1 MIKQTMQTKNNLNR
15 TLQIEKT
22 IDGLERYSTKLQ
34 TSLPAN
40 DENYKTFS
48 LRPLRIGFEV
58 FADAIRKIASVH
70 RKSRFNEYGGG
81 LLIAGPTG
89 SGKSSA
95 LSYYESHFPA
105 FDDVEGRKIP
115 VLYVQTPSAPT
126 VKNLAE
132 AILSALG
139 DPASCKGTS
148 EEKTKRIY
156 KFFIDCE
163 VELLLIDEFQH
174 FEEVNRRGA
183 TRDVTDWLK
192 NLFNVTRVGVVL
204 SGLPICEK
212 TVAFNAQLSRRFSA
226 RHHMLGFS
234 YLTQAKQLEFRGV
247 LQTLQAEIPIGGIC
261 ISDDHFARRMFVATY
276 GLIDYVI
283 TLLEEV
289 CDLAR
294 RTGATTLTLPMFSQ
308 AFKDSIWALCPDE
321 LDPFAEVFQGKRP
334 LDQPG
339 EPFERVGLAQVNIH
353 KKAKR

>member
-1 MIKQTMQTKNNLNR
+1 MQTEIN
-15 TLQIEKT
+15 TIHVSTIEQR
-22 IDGLERYSTKLQ
+22 IDQLEQYFFPLRPSPPEK
-34 TSLPAN
+34 
-40 DENYKTFS
+40 DEKFETFS

-58 FADAIRKIASVH
+58 FAIAIRKIASVH
-70 RKSRFNEYGGG
+70 RKARFNDYGGG

-95 LSYYESHFPA
+95 LKHYRSYFPA
-105 FDDVEGRKIP
+105 FDDVEGEKIP

-132 AILSALG
+132 AILSAMG

-156 KFFIDCE
+156 KFFVDCE

-204 SGLPICEK
+204 SGLPVCEK
-212 TVAFNAQLSRRFSA
+212 TVAFNPQLSRRFSA
-226 RHHMLGFS
+226 RHHMLSFS
-234 YLTQAKQLEFRGV
+234 YQTLERQLEFRGV
-247 LQTLQAEIPIGGIC
+247 LQSLQSEIPIGGIC
-261 ISDDHFARRMFVATY
+261 IHDDPFARRMFVATY

-283 TLLEEV
+283 SILEEV
-289 CDLAR
+289 CDIAR
-294 RTGATTLTLPMFSQ
+294 RTRATALTLPMFSQ
-308 AFKDSIWALCPDE
+308 AFKDSVWTLCPDE
-321 LDPFAEVFQGKRP
+321 LDPFAEGFQGKRP
-334 LDQPG
+334 LDQLG
-339 EPFERVGLAQVNIH
+339 EPFERVGLAQVNIRN
-353 KKAKR
+353 KAKR

>member
-1 MIKQTMQTKNNLNR
+1 MHSKNSLR
-15 TLQIEKT
+15 AFKVEQSIDLLEK
-22 IDGLERYSTKLQ
+22 YSS
-34 TSLPAN
+34 SLCPGTPAN
-40 DENYKTFS
+40 DESFHKFT
-48 LRPLRIGFEV
+48 LRPVRIDFEV
-58 FADAIRKIASVH
+58 FAGAIRKIASVH
-70 RKSRFNEYGGG
+70 RKSRFNDHGGG

-95 LSYYESHFPA
+95 LSHYESHFPD
-105 FDDVEGRKIP
+105 FDDDEGRKIP

-139 DPASCKGTS
+139 DPASCRGTS

-156 KFFIDCE
+156 KFFVACE

-174 FEEVNRRGA
+174 FAEVNRRGS

-204 SGLPICEK
+204 AGLPICEQ
-212 TVAFNAQLSRRFSA
+212 TIAFNPQLARRFSA

-234 YLTQAKQLEFRGV
+234 YMTQAKQLEFRGV
-247 LQTLQAEIPIGGIC
+247 LQSLQSEIPIDGIC
-261 ISDDHFARRMFVATY
+261 MHDDEFARRMFLATY

-283 TLLEEV
+283 GILEEV
-289 CDLAR
+289 CDIAR
-294 RTGATTLTLPMFSQ
+294 RTHARTLTLAMFSQ

-321 LDPFAEVFQGKRP
+321 LDPFAEKFEGKRQ
-334 LDQPG
+334 LDQRG
-339 EPFERVGLAQVNIH
+339 EPFEKVGLAQVDFR
-353 KKAKR
+353 KKVKR

>member
-1 MIKQTMQTKNNLNR
+1 MQSEQYPTRSLI
-15 TLQIEKT
+15 IEQS
-22 IDGLERYSTKLQ
+22 IGQLEQYSSKLHP
-34 TSLPAN
+34 SLSAH
-40 DENYKTFS
+40 DEKFKTFS
-48 LRPLRIGFEV
+48 LRPLRIDFEI
-58 FADAIRKIASVH
+58 FAGAIQKIASVH
-70 RKSRFNEYGGG
+70 RKARFNDYGGG

-105 FDDVEGRKIP
+105 FDDIDGKKIP
-115 VLYVQTPSAPT
+115 VLYVQTPSGPT

-132 AILSALG
+132 AILSAMG

-174 FEEVNRRGA
+174 FAEVNRRGA

-204 SGLPICEK
+204 SGLPICEQ
-212 TVAFNAQLSRRFSA
+212 TVAFNPQLARRFSA

-234 YLTQAKQLEFRGV
+234 YLTRAKQLEFRGV
-247 LQTLQAEIPIGGIC
+247 LQSLQKELPVGGIC
-261 ISDDHFARRMFVATY
+261 IHDDPFARRMFVATY
-276 GLIDYVI
+276 GLIHYVI
-283 TLLEEV
+283 NILEEV
-289 CDLAR
+289 CDIAR
-294 RTGATTLTLPMFSQ
+294 RTRATTLTLPMFSR

-321 LDPFAEVFQGKRP
+321 LDPFVEVFQGKRP

-339 EPFERVGLAQVNIH
+339 EPFEKVGLAQVNVR
-353 KKAKR
+353 KKAKC

>member
-1 MIKQTMQTKNNLNR
+1 MQPEKKTMRALKIGQSIDQL
-15 TLQIEKT
+15 EKYASQ
-22 IDGLERYSTKLQ
+22 LRPELS
-34 TSLPAN
+34 AN
-40 DENYKTFS
+40 DETFERFS
-48 LRPLRIGFEV
+48 LRPLRITFEV
-58 FADAIRKIASVH
+58 FAGALRKIASVH
-70 RKSRFNEYGGG
+70 RKARFNDYGGG

-95 LSYYESHFPA
+95 LSYYRSNFPA
-105 FDDVEGRKIP
+105 FDEDEGKIVP
-115 VLYVQTPSAPT
+115 VLYVQTPSVPT

-174 FEEVNRRGA
+174 FEEVTRRGA

-204 SGLPICEK
+204 AGLPACEK
-212 TVAFNAQLSRRFSA
+212 TVAFNPQLARRFSA

-234 YLTQAKQLEFRGV
+234 YQTLETQLEFRGV
-247 LQTLQAEIPIGGIC
+247 LQSIQSEIPIDGIC
-261 ISDDHFARRMFVATY
+261 IHDDKFARRMFVATY

-283 TLLEEV
+283 SILEEV
-289 CDLAR
+289 CDIAR
-294 RTGATTLTLPMFSQ
+294 RTNATKLTLSMFSQ
-308 AFKDSIWALCPDE
+308 AFKDSIWALCPVE
-321 LDPFAEVFQGKRP
+321 LDPFADVFQAKRQ

-339 EPFERVGLAQVNIH
+339 EPFERVGLAQVNIRT
-353 KKAKR
+353 KAKR

>member
-1 MIKQTMQTKNNLNR
+1 MIKPTMQPKKDSLR
-15 TLQIEKT
+15 VYKIEQSIDHLEQYPAGLQ
-22 IDGLERYSTKLQ
+22 S
-34 TSLPAN
+34 SLPAN
-40 DENYKTFS
+40 DETFKTFS
-48 LRPLRIGFEV
+48 LRPLRIGYEV
-58 FADAIRKIASVH
+58 FSGAIRKIASVH
-70 RKSRFNEYGGG
+70 RKARFNDYGGG

-95 LSYYESHFPA
+95 LTHYKSHFLS
-105 FDDVEGRKIP
+105 FDDLEGKKVP

-148 EEKTKRIY
+148 EEKTRRIY

-212 TVAFNAQLSRRFSA
+212 TVAFNPQLSRRFSA

-234 YLTQAKQLEFRGV
+234 YLTLEKQLEFRGV
-247 LQTLQAEIPIGGIC
+247 LQSLQSEIPIGGIC
-261 ISDDHFARRMFVATY
+261 IHDDQFARRMFVATY

-283 TLLEEV
+283 SILEEV
-289 CDLAR
+289 CDVAR
-294 RTGATTLTLPMFSQ
+294 RTSAKTLTLPMFSR
-308 AFKDSIWALCPDE
+308 AFKDSIWAMCPDE
-321 LDPFAEVFQGKRP
+321 LDPFAEGFQGKRP

-339 EPFERVGLAQVNIH
+339 EPFEKVGLAQVTIH
-353 KKAKR
+353 KKTKR

>member
-1 MIKQTMQTKNNLNR
+1 MQPENNSLR
-15 TLQIEKT
+15 ALKIEQC
-22 IDGLERYSTKLQ
+22 IDQLEQYSTELH

-40 DENYKTFS
+40 DEKFKTFS
-48 LRPLRIGFEV
+48 LRPLRISFEV
-58 FADAIRKIASVH
+58 FAGAIRKIASVH
-70 RKSRFNEYGGG
+70 RKARFNDYGGG

-95 LSYYESHFPA
+95 LGYYESHFPA
-105 FDDVEGRKIP
+105 FDDIEGRIIP

-212 TVAFNAQLSRRFSA
+212 TVAFNPQLSRRFSA

-234 YLTQAKQLEFRGV
+234 YQALERQLEFRGV
-247 LQTLQAEIPIGGIC
+247 LQSLQSEIPIGGIC
-261 ISDDHFARRMFVATY
+261 IHDDQFARRMFVATY

-283 TLLEEV
+283 SILEEV
-289 CDLAR
+289 CDIAR
-294 RTGATTLTLPMFSQ
+294 RTSATTLTLSMFSQ

-321 LDPFAEVFQGKRP
+321 LDPFAEVFQVKRQ

-339 EPFERVGLAQVNIH
+339 EPFEKVGLAQVNIR

>member
-1 MIKQTMQTKNNLNR
+1 MQTPDNSLR
-15 TLQIEKT
+15 AFRIENS
-22 IDGLERYSTKLQ
+22 IGQLEQYSNELH

-40 DENYKTFS
+40 DETYKTFS
-48 LRPLRIGFEV
+48 LRPLRISFKV
-58 FADAIRKIASVH
+58 FAIAIRKIASVH
-70 RKSRFNEYGGG
+70 RKARFNDYGGG

-95 LSYYESHFPA
+95 LGYYQSHFPP
-105 FDDVEGRKIP
+105 FEDVEGRKIP

-183 TRDVTDWLK
+183 TREVTDWLK
-192 NLFNVTRVGVVL
+192 NFFNVTRVGVVL

-212 TVAFNAQLSRRFSA
+212 TVAFNPQLSRRFSA
-226 RHHMLGFS
+226 RHHMSGFS
-234 YLTQAKQLEFRGV
+234 YQTLEKQLEFRGV
-247 LQTLQAEIPIGGIC
+247 LQSLQSEIPIGGVC
-261 ISDDHFARRMFVATY
+261 IHDDQFARRMFVATY
-276 GLIDYVI
+276 GLIDYVVSI
-283 TLLEEV
+283 LEEV
-289 CDLAR
+289 CDVAR
-294 RTGATTLTLPMFSQ
+294 RTNATTLTLPMFSQ
-308 AFKDSIWALCPDE
+308 AFRDSIWSLCPDE
-321 LDPFAEVFQGKRP
+321 LDPFAKDFQSKRP
-334 LDQPG
+334 LDLPG
-339 EPFERVGLAQVNIH
+339 EPFEKVGRAQVNIH

>member
-1 MIKQTMQTKNNLNR
+1 MQTNNNPLR
-15 TLQIEKT
+15 AIKIEQS
-22 IDGLERYSTKLQ
+22 IDQLEQYSAELHI
-34 TSLPAN
+34 SLPAN
-40 DENYKTFS
+40 HEKFKRFS

-58 FADAIRKIASVH
+58 FAGAIRKIASVH
-70 RKSRFNEYGGG
+70 RKARFNDYGGG

-95 LSYYESHFPA
+95 LGYYKSHFPA

-132 AILSALG
+132 AILGALG

-204 SGLPICEK
+204 SGLPVCEK
-212 TVAFNAQLSRRFSA
+212 TVAFNQQLSRRFSA

-234 YLTQAKQLEFRGV
+234 YQTLEQQLEFRGV
-247 LQTLQAEIPIGGIC
+247 LQSLQSEIPIDGIC
-261 ISDDHFARRMFVATY
+261 IHDDQFARRMFVATY

-283 TLLEEV
+283 SILEEV
-289 CDLAR
+289 CDIAR
-294 RTGATTLTLPMFSQ
+294 RTNATNLTLSMFSQ

-321 LDPFAEVFQGKRP
+321 LDPFAEVFQVKRP

-339 EPFERVGLAQVNIH
+339 EPFERVGLAQVNVR
-353 KKAKR
+353 KKPKK